1 MNNLSDVITYL
12 ENAGIMFLSSFDG
25 ERPHVRPIGFIME
38 HDNCLYPSTGINGSI
53 YNDLHVNS
61 FLELAAVHP
70 SLPMNRIRVSGK
82 ADFNVSQSTLNKY
95 YELNPSMKDV
105 PGICLFELSNW
116 TAIFYN
122 GTSEKKE
129 IKAS

>member
-12 ENAGIMFLSSFDG
+12 ENAGIMFLSSYDG
-25 ERPHVRPIGFIME
+25 EHPRVRPVGFIME
-38 HDNCLYPSTGINGSI
+38 YDNRLYLSTSINGSI

-70 SLPMNRIRVSGK
+70 SLPMNRLRVGAK
-82 ADFNVSQSTLNKY
+82 ADFNVSQGAIDKY

-105 PGICLFELSNW
+105 PGICIFELSNW
-116 TAIFYN
+116 NAIFYD
-122 GTSEKKE
+122 GISEKKE
-129 IKAS
+129 INA